1 MTTARE
7 KLLQRIQE
15 ELDENQVELA
25 EARREQ
31 DVEKHR
37 RLRVQRRDWE
47 WFRGLVQNTYDD
59 EA

>member
-1 MTTARE
+1 VTTARE

-59 EA
+59 